1 MSEFFDDKNSE
12 LEDFN
17 VAQMIMEKYQSRI
30 LKDIEPLQFTYSS
43 NGEYDD
49 DNENEN
55 NMDDDE
61 ISDSGSIPDDRFY
74 DSDEDSEYSDN
85 DSSYSHTAEDD
96 DDDDIDDEDDD
107 EYYSQ
112 SILYD
117 SDEEDEENL
126 IKPNK
131 LAKQIYRFQH
141 DFTIVECISNKRRR
155 KIYKA
160 IRKSDQKPVIIIV
173 THDIHHRYTK
183 KNHLP
188 REIRIMHR
196 LRNTNH
202 IGQILGHCLINSR
215 TYAIVMDY
223 YINCNVVKC
232 TQGNIVLIKEFMQSL
247 LQGIVHLHAK
257 NVVHRDISIDNVMF
271 NPITK
276 DVVII
281 DFDLSSF
288 NRSSGFY
295 RHVGRDKY
303 DAPEKVAIWNQM
315 ADMWDSDQTNLR
327 VTKKAYTSKVDIYS
341 AGVLFYMLIFQELH
355 SPKPKTL
362 RKVLKKL
369 KKKKKHR
376 KHAELDLLLKML
388 AYKPDNRCTAEEA
401 LNHSFFQH
409 LDEKDN
415 IIHVRKAER
424 IQKFIAMMMEDN
436 HTVSTFTSSDED
448 SGEDDEDNDV
458 SSSDDDEKN
467 DKDHDD
473 VVDSG
478 TTHEKESLLEGDVVT
493 LHDAHER
500 VGLPDDDD
508 DGDSLESK
516 LTDSQDSATLP

>member
-1 MSEFFDDKNSE
+1 M
-12 LEDFN
+12 
-17 VAQMIMEKYQSRI
+17 
-30 LKDIEPLQFTYSS
+30 
-43 NGEYDD
+43 
-49 DNENEN
+49 
-55 NMDDDE
+55 
-61 ISDSGSIPDDRFY
+61 
-74 DSDEDSEYSDN
+74 
-85 DSSYSHTAEDD
+85 
-96 DDDDIDDEDDD
+96 
-107 EYYSQ
+107 
-112 SILYD
+112 YD

-126 IKPNK
+126 IRPNK

-183 KNHLP
+183 KNNLP

-247 LQGIVHLHAK
+247 LQGIAHLHAK

-295 RHVGRDKY
+295 RHVGRNKY

-315 ADMWDSDQTNLR
+315 ADMWDSDETNLR

-436 HTVSTFTSSDED
+436 HTVSTLNSNDED
-448 SGEDDEDNDV
+448 SDDEDDEDNISLSDDDDDD
-458 SSSDDDEKN
+458 DDDEKN
-467 DKDHDD
+467 DNDHRTQHVD
-473 VVDSG
+473 VVDSE
-478 TTHEKESLLEGDVVT
+478 TTQEKESVVGDVVS
-493 LHDAHER
+493 LNDAHER

-508 DGDSLESK
+508 DGDILESE
-516 LTDSQDSATLP
+516 LTDAQDSATLP